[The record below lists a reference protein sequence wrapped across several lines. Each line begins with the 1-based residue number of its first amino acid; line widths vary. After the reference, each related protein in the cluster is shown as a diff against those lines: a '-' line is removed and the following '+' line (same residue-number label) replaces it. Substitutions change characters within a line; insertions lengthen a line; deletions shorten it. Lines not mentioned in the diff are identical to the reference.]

1 MQLYYHPLY
10 SDLILAK
17 RHRFPIQKYKLLKTE
32 IENLGVS
39 AIHFQEP
46 KKVTV
51 SQLALCHSQRY
62 IDDFLNGTLS
72 DKAIKK
78 MGFPYSQQLVE
89 RTLLSIGGSI
99 QAAEAAFS
107 HDLTFNL
114 SGGYHHS
121 HSDFGSGFCIFN
133 DLAIAAAHL
142 INTEQ
147 ADTVLIFDCDVHQ
160 GDGTAQITQNH
171 NHNHNH
177 NQIITCSIHCEQN
190 FPRNKQESTY
200 DFALPAK
207 TADDEYL
214 ATLKQ
219 ALDFCVR
226 IHNPDI
232 ILYNAGADIY
242 TKDELGLFNISLN
255 GVYERDLFVLN
266 FCKQHQT
273 PLMCALGGGYQR
285 NLSSLINVHKQLF
298 KAAIDL

>member
-10 SDLILAK
+10 SDLILAE

-32 IENLGVS
+32 IENLSVS

-46 KKVTV
+46 IKATK
-51 SQLALCHSQRY
+51 SQLSLCHSQRY
-62 IDDFLNGTLS
+62 IDDFLNGTLG

-171 NHNHNH
+171 N
-177 NQIITCSIHCEQN
+177 QIITCSIHCEQN

-232 ILYNAGADIY
+232 ILYNAGVDIY

-266 FCKQHQT
+266 FCKQHQI

>member
-10 SDLILAK
+10 SDLILPE
-17 RHRFPIQKYKLLKTE
+17 RHRFPIQKYQLLKTE

-39 AIHFQEP
+39 AIHFKDP
-46 KKVTV
+46 KKATA

-62 IDDFLNGTLS
+62 IDDFLTGGLS

-114 SGGYHHS
+114 SGGYHHAY
-121 HSDFGSGFCIFN
+121 SDFGSGFCIFN

-160 GDGTAQITQNH
+160 GDGTAQITQNY
-171 NHNHNH
+171 

-214 ATLKQ
+214 ATLRQ

-266 FCKQHQT
+266 FCKQHQI

>member
-10 SDLILAK
+10 SDLILPE
-17 RHRFPIQKYKLLKTE
+17 RHRFPIQKYQLLKTE
-32 IENLGVS
+32 IESLGVLAS
-39 AIHFQEP
+39 AFQEP
-46 KKVTV
+46 KKANA

-62 IDDFLNGTLS
+62 IDDFLNGGLS

-114 SGGYHHS
+114 SGGYHHAY
-121 HSDFGSGFCIFN
+121 SDFGSGFCIFN
-133 DLAIAAAHL
+133 DLAISAAHL
-142 INTEQ
+142 IDTEQ

-171 NHNHNH
+171 D
-177 NQIITCSIHCEQN
+177 QIITCSIHCEQN
-190 FPRNKQESTY
+190 FPRNKQQSTY

-207 TADDEYL
+207 TTDTEYL
-214 ATLKQ
+214 TTARQ

-242 TKDELGLFNISLN
+242 TKDELGLFDVSLD
-255 GVYERDLFVLN
+255 GVYKRDFFVLN
-266 FCKQHQT
+266 FCKQQQI

-285 NLSSLINVHKQLF
+285 NLSELINVHKQLF

>member
-10 SDLILAK
+10 SDLILPE

-62 IDDFLNGTLS
+62 IDDFLNGTLG

-171 NHNHNH
+171 N
-177 NQIITCSIHCEQN
+177 QIITCSIHCEQN

-266 FCKQHQT
+266 FCKQHQI
-273 PLMCALGGGYQR
+273 PLMCGLGGGYQR

>member
-10 SDLILAK
+10 SDLILPE

-46 KKVTV
+46 KKATK
-51 SQLALCHSQRY
+51 SQLSLCHSQHY
-62 IDDFLNGTLS
+62 INNFLNGTLS
-72 DKAIKK
+72 NKAIKK
-78 MGFPYSQQLVE
+78 MGFPYSNELVE
-89 RTLLSIGGSI
+89 RTLLSVGASI
-99 QAAEAAFS
+99 QSSEHALRHSFS
-107 HDLTFNL
+107 ANL
-114 SGGYHHS
+114 SGGYHHAY
-121 HSDFGSGFCIFN
+121 SDYGSGFCIFN

-171 NHNHNH
+171 D
-177 NQIITCSIHCEQN
+177 QIITCSIHCEQN
-190 FPRNKQESTY
+190 FPRNKQQSTY

-207 TADDEYL
+207 TTDAEYL
-214 ATLKQ
+214 ATLEQ

-242 TKDELGLFNISLN
+242 TKDELGLFDVSLD
-255 GVYERDLFVLN
+255 GVYKRDFFTLN
-266 FCKQHQT
+266 FCKQHQI
-273 PLMCALGGGYQR
+273 PLMCGLGGGYQR

>member
-1 MQLYYHPLY
+1 
-10 SDLILAK
+10 
-17 RHRFPIQKYKLLKTE
+17 
-32 IENLGVS
+32 
-39 AIHFQEP
+39 
-46 KKVTV
+46 
-51 SQLALCHSQRY
+51 
-62 IDDFLNGTLS
+62 
-72 DKAIKK
+72 
-78 MGFPYSQQLVE
+78 MGFPYSNELVE
-89 RTLLSIGGSI
+89 RTLLSVGASI
-99 QAAEAAFS
+99 QSSEHALKHGFS
-107 HDLTFNL
+107 ANL
-114 SGGYHHS
+114 SGGYHHAYG
-121 HSDFGSGFCIFN
+121 DYGSGFCIFN
-133 DLAIAAAHL
+133 DLAIAASHL

-171 NHNHNH
+171 D
-177 NQIITCSIHCEQN
+177 QIITCSIHCEQN

-207 TADDEYL
+207 TTDAEYL
-214 ATLKQ
+214 ATLEQ

-242 TKDELGLFNISLN
+242 TKDELGLFDVSLN

-266 FCKQHQT
+266 FCKQHQI

>member
-1 MQLYYHPLY
+1 MQLYYPLY
-10 SDLILAK
+10 SDLILAE

-46 KKVTV
+46 IKATK
-51 SQLALCHSQRY
+51 SQLSLCHSQRY
-62 IDDFLNGTLS
+62 IDDFLNGTLG

-160 GDGTAQITQNH
+160 GDGTAQITQ
-171 NHNHNH
+171 NH

>member
-10 SDLILAK
+10 SDLILPE
-17 RHRFPIQKYKLLKTE
+17 RHRFPIQKYQLLKTE

-46 KKVTV
+46 KKATK
-51 SQLALCHSQRY
+51 SQLALCHNQRY
-62 IDDFLNGTLS
+62 IDDFLNGGLS

-114 SGGYHHS
+114 SGGYHHAY
-121 HSDFGSGFCIFN
+121 SDFGSGFCIFN

-171 NHNHNH
+171 N
-177 NQIITCSIHCEQN
+177 QIITCSIYCEQN

>member
-10 SDLILAK
+10 SDLILPE

-46 KKVTV
+46 KKVTK
-51 SQLALCHSQRY
+51 SQLSLCHNQTY
-62 IDDFLNGTLS
+62 INNFLNGTLS
-72 DKAIKK
+72 NKAIKK
-78 MGFPYSQQLVE
+78 MGFPYSNELVE
-89 RTLLSIGGSI
+89 RTLLSVGASI
-99 QAAEAAFS
+99 QSSEHALKHGFS
-107 HDLTFNL
+107 ANL
-114 SGGYHHS
+114 SGGYHHAY
-121 HSDFGSGFCIFN
+121 SDYGSGFCIFN

-171 NHNHNH
+171 N
-177 NQIITCSIHCEQN
+177 QIITCSIHCEQN

-214 ATLKQ
+214 ATLRQ

-266 FCKQHQT
+266 FCKQHQIS
-273 PLMCALGGGYQR
+273 LMCALGGGYQR

>member
-10 SDLILAK
+10 SDLILPE

-39 AIHFQEP
+39 AIHFKDP
-46 KKVTV
+46 KKATA

-114 SGGYHHS
+114 SGGYHHAY
-121 HSDFGSGFCIFN
+121 SDFGSGFCIFN

-160 GDGTAQITQNH
+160 GDGTAQITQNY
-171 NHNHNH
+171 

-207 TADDEYL
+207 TADGEYL
-214 ATLKQ
+214 ATLRQ

-266 FCKQHQT
+266 FCKQHQI

>member
-1 MQLYYHPLY
+1 MQLYYHPFY
-10 SDLILAK
+10 SDLILPE

-46 KKVTV
+46 KKVTA

-62 IDDFLNGTLS
+62 INDFLNGTLS

-114 SGGYHHS
+114 SGGYHHAY
-121 HSDFGSGFCIFN
+121 SDFGSGFCIFN

-147 ADTVLIFDCDVHQ
+147 ADTVLIFDCDIHQ
-160 GDGTAQITQNH
+160 GDGTAQITQNY
-171 NHNHNH
+171 

-190 FPRNKQESTY
+190 FPRNKQQSTY

-207 TADDEYL
+207 TTDTEYL
-214 ATLKQ
+214 ATVRQ

-226 IHNPDI
+226 IHYPDI

-242 TKDELGLFNISLN
+242 TKDELGLFDVSLD
-255 GVYERDLFVLN
+255 GVYKRDFFVLN
-266 FCKQHQT
+266 FCKQHQI

>member
-1 MQLYYHPLY
+1 MQHYYHPLY
-10 SDLILAK
+10 SDLILPE
-17 RHRFPIQKYKLLKTE
+17 RHRFPIQKYQLLKTE
-32 IENLGVS
+32 IESLGVLAS
-39 AIHFQEP
+39 SFQEP
-46 KKVTV
+46 KKANA

-62 IDDFLNGTLS
+62 IDDFLNGGLS

-114 SGGYHHS
+114 SGGYHHAYS
-121 HSDFGSGFCIFN
+121 GFGSGFCIFN

-160 GDGTAQITQNH
+160 GDGTAQITQKND
-171 NHNHNH
+171 
-177 NQIITCSIHCEQN
+177 QVITCSIHCEQN

-207 TADDEYL
+207 TTDTEYL
-214 ATLKQ
+214 TTVSQ

-242 TKDELGLFNISLN
+242 TKDELGLFDVSLD
-255 GVYERDLFVLN
+255 GIYKRDFFILN
-266 FCKQHQT
+266 FFKQHQI

-285 NLSSLINVHKQLF
+285 NLSKLINVHKQLF

>member
-10 SDLILAK
+10 SDLILPE
-17 RHRFPIQKYKLLKTE
+17 RHRFPIQKYQLLKTE

-39 AIHFQEP
+39 AIHFKDP
-46 KKVTV
+46 KKATA

-114 SGGYHHS
+114 SGGYHHAY
-121 HSDFGSGFCIFN
+121 SDFGSGFCIFN

-160 GDGTAQITQNH
+160 GDGTAQITQNY
-171 NHNHNH
+171 
-177 NQIITCSIHCEQN
+177 NQIITCSIHCDQN

-207 TADDEYL
+207 TADGEYL
-214 ATLKQ
+214 ATLRQ

-266 FCKQHQT
+266 FCKQHQI

>member
-1 MQLYYHPLY
+1 MQLFYHPLY
-10 SDLILAK
+10 SALTLPE
-17 RHRFPIQKYKLLKTE
+17 RHRFPIQKYQLLKSE
-32 IENLGVS
+32 IEGLGLT
-39 AIHFQEP
+39 ANHFTSP
-46 KKVTV
+46 IKASPT
-51 SQLALCHSQRY
+51 QLSLSHNQAY
-62 IDDFLNGTLS
+62 INDFLNGSLS
-72 DKAIKK
+72 NKAIKK
-78 MGFPYSQQLVE
+78 MGFPYSNQLVE

-114 SGGYHHS
+114 SGGYHHAY
-121 HSDFGSGFCIFN
+121 SDFGSGFCIFN

-142 INTEQ
+142 IDTVQ

-171 NHNHNH
+171 D
-177 NQIITCSIHCEQN
+177 QIITCSIHCEQN

-207 TADDEYL
+207 TTDAEYL
-214 ATLKQ
+214 ATLEQ

-242 TKDELGLFNISLN
+242 TKDELGLFDVSLD
-255 GVYERDLFVLN
+255 GVYKRDFFTLN
-266 FCKQHQT
+266 FCKQQQI

-285 NLSSLINVHKQLF
+285 NLSELINVHKQLF

>member
-10 SDLILAK
+10 SDLILPE

-46 KKVTV
+46 KKVTA

-62 IDDFLNGTLS
+62 IDDFLNGILS

-99 QAAEAAFS
+99 RAAEAAFS

-114 SGGYHHS
+114 SGGYHHAY
-121 HSDFGSGFCIFN
+121 SDFGSGFCIFN

-160 GDGTAQITQNH
+160 GDGTAQITQNY
-171 NHNHNH
+171 

-219 ALDFCVR
+219 ALDFFFL

-266 FCKQHQT
+266 FCKQHQI

>member
-10 SDLILAK
+10 SDLILPE

-46 KKVTV
+46 KKATK
-51 SQLALCHSQRY
+51 SQLSLCHSQRY

-72 DKAIKK
+72 NKAIKK
-78 MGFPYSQQLVE
+78 MGFPYSNELVE
-89 RTLLSIGGSI
+89 RTLLSVGASI
-99 QAAEAAFS
+99 QSSEHALKHGFS
-107 HDLTFNL
+107 ANL
-114 SGGYHHS
+114 SGGYHHAY
-121 HSDFGSGFCIFN
+121 SDYGSGFCIFN

-147 ADTVLIFDCDVHQ
+147 VDTVLIFDCDVHQ

-171 NHNHNH
+171 D
-177 NQIITCSIHCEQN
+177 QIITCSIHCEQN

-207 TADDEYL
+207 TTDAEYL
-214 ATLKQ
+214 ATLEQ

-242 TKDELGLFNISLN
+242 TKDELGLFDVSLN
-255 GVYERDLFVLN
+255 GVYERDFFVLN
-266 FCKQHQT
+266 FCKQHQI

>member
-10 SDLILAK
+10 SALTLPE
-17 RHRFPIQKYKLLKTE
+17 RHRFPIQKYQKLKAE
-32 IENLGVS
+32 IEGLGLTPNNFTS
-39 AIHFQEP
+39 P
-46 KKVTV
+46 KKATK
-51 SQLALCHSQRY
+51 SQLSLCHSQRY

-72 DKAIKK
+72 NKAIKK
-78 MGFPYSQQLVE
+78 MGFPYSNELVE
-89 RTLLSIGGSI
+89 RTLLSVGASI
-99 QAAEAAFS
+99 QSSEHALKDGFS
-107 HDLTFNL
+107 ANL
-114 SGGYHHS
+114 SGGYHHAY
-121 HSDFGSGFCIFN
+121 SDYGSGFCIFN

-171 NHNHNH
+171 D
-177 NQIITCSIHCEQN
+177 QIITCSIHCEQN

-207 TADDEYL
+207 TTDAEYL
-214 ATLKQ
+214 ATLEQ

-242 TKDELGLFNISLN
+242 TKDELGLFDVSLN
-255 GVYERDLFVLN
+255 GVYKRDFFTLN
-266 FCKQHQT
+266 FCKQHQI
-273 PLMCALGGGYQR
+273 PLMCGLGGGYQR

>member
-10 SDLILAK
+10 SDLILPE

-46 KKVTV
+46 KKVTA

-62 IDDFLNGTLS
+62 IDDFLNGGLS

-114 SGGYHHS
+114 SGGYHHAY
-121 HSDFGSGFCIFN
+121 SDFGSGFCIFN

-160 GDGTAQITQNH
+160 GDGTAQITQNY
-171 NHNHNH
+171 

-207 TADDEYL
+207 TADGEYL
-214 ATLKQ
+214 ATLRQ

-242 TKDELGLFNISLN
+242 TKDELGLFNVSLN

-266 FCKQHQT
+266 FCKQHQI

>member
-1 MQLYYHPLY
+1 MQFFYHPLY
-10 SDLILAK
+10 SALTLPE
-17 RHRFPIQKYKLLKTE
+17 RHRFPIQKYQLLKAE
-32 IENLGVS
+32 IEGLGLT
-39 AIHFQEP
+39 ANHFTSP
-46 KKVTV
+46 IKATPA
-51 SQLALCHSQRY
+51 QLSLCHNQAY
-62 IDDFLNGTLS
+62 INGFLNGS
-72 DKAIKK
+72 ISNKAIKK
-78 MGFPYSQQLVE
+78 MGFPYSNQLVE
-89 RTLLSIGGSI
+89 RTLLSVGASI
-99 QAAEAAFS
+99 QGSEHALKHGFS
-107 HDLTFNL
+107 ANL
-114 SGGYHHS
+114 SGGYHHAY
-121 HSDFGSGFCIFN
+121 SDYGSGFCIFN

-171 NHNHNH
+171 N
-177 NQIITCSIHCEQN
+177 QIITCSIHCEQN

-214 ATLKQ
+214 ATLEQ

-232 ILYNAGADIY
+232 ILYNAGVDIY

-266 FCKQHQT
+266 FCKQHQI

>member
-10 SDLILAK
+10 SDLILPE

-39 AIHFQEP
+39 AIHFKDP
-46 KKVTV
+46 KKVTA

-62 IDDFLNGTLS
+62 IDDFLAGGLS

-78 MGFPYSQQLVE
+78 MGFPHSQQLVE

-114 SGGYHHS
+114 SGGYHHAY
-121 HSDFGSGFCIFN
+121 SDFGSGFCIFN

-160 GDGTAQITQNH
+160 GDGTAQITQNY
-171 NHNHNH
+171 

-207 TADDEYL
+207 TTDAEYL
-214 ATLKQ
+214 ATLRQ

-266 FCKQHQT
+266 FCKQHQI

>member
-10 SDLILAK
+10 SDLILPE

-46 KKVTV
+46 KKATK
-51 SQLALCHSQRY
+51 SQLSLCHSQRY

-72 DKAIKK
+72 NKAIKK
-78 MGFPYSQQLVE
+78 MGFPYSNELVE
-89 RTLLSIGGSI
+89 RTLLSVGASI
-99 QAAEAAFS
+99 QSSEHALKHGFS
-107 HDLTFNL
+107 ANL
-114 SGGYHHS
+114 SGGYHHAY
-121 HSDFGSGFCIFN
+121 SDYGSGFCIFN

-171 NHNHNH
+171 D
-177 NQIITCSIHCEQN
+177 QIITCSIHCEQN

-207 TADDEYL
+207 TTDAEYL
-214 ATLKQ
+214 ATLEQ

-242 TKDELGLFNISLN
+242 TKDELGLFDVSLD
-255 GVYERDLFVLN
+255 GVYN
-266 FCKQHQT
+266 TH
-273 PLMCALGGGYQR
+273 
-285 NLSSLINVHKQLF
+285 
-298 KAAIDL
+298 AIK